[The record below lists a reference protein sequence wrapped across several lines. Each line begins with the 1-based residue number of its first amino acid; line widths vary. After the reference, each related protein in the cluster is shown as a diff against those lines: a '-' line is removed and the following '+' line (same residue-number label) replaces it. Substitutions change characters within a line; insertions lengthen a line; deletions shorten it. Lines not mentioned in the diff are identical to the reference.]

1 MAISWSEDISS
12 GAPIEKADVA
22 EIKSQIDSLASW
34 EGVSLTWDY
43 FVDDG
48 SSTDGDPID
57 SAIKT
62 EQAQELRDNTDV
74 IHNNRH
80 TTVYTGENSGDNGS
94 DYSTHQNGHNSG
106 YNDSH
111 DNSVV

>member
-12 GAPIEKADVA
+12 GAPIQKSNLA
-22 EIKSQIDSLASW
+22 EIKSEIDNLANW
-34 EGVSLTWDY
+34 EGVSLSWSY
-43 FVDDG
+43 FESDG
-48 SSTDGDPID
+48 TPSD

-62 EQAQELRDNTDV
+62 EQAQELRDKTDT

-80 TTVYTGENSGDNGS
+80 TTVYSGENSGDNGS